1 MEGRS
6 GQREQSKMVCKENK
20 TKQERET
27 NDEKKWERRKGEWKE
42 GKTGTERQKETQR
55 GLKIFLVP
63 RGFSLPASVPKRPEF
78 TLFLEVA
85 STFF

>member
-20 TKQERET
+20 TEQERET
-27 NDEKKWERRKGEWKE
+27 KDEEKWERREGEWKE
-42 GKTGTERQKETQR
+42 GKTGIKRQKETQR
-55 GLKIFLVP
+55 GPKIFLAP

-85 STFF
+85 STSF